1 MKNKANKGFIK
12 ELSKGSNSPKADKSL
27 FTYSNPVVTP
37 ERIKSVS
44 FKSKSR
50 EPKPSSNM
58 VKEQKSNINKGK

>member
-1 MKNKANKGFIK
+1 MKNKANKGFIN
-12 ELSKGSNSPKADKSL
+12 ELAKSSNSPKVQKNL

-50 EPKPSSNM
+50 ESKPSSNII
-58 VKEQKSNINKGK
+58 KEQKSLNKGK